1 MLPAPAQ
8 PQCPTSL
15 QRRQWTWDT
24 ALASGPPVVV
34 LREPWPGVDWACLKN
49 IHIRE
54 KHVMVYDGRLGSPCQ
69 YINFTAMPL
78 FTAGAYSFSSVKQ
91 IPPAYLW
98 CSHLRIRVRAVHFS
112 PDLLFL
118 HSGPVV
124 KARDKYRHPEC
135 FVCAD
140 CNLNLKQK
148 GYFFVEGELYCE
160 THARART
167 RPPEGYDTV
176 ALYPRA

>member
-1 MLPAPAQ
+1 MMFSSFKERISIDHEGRSHNIYRSDLFEK
-8 PQCPTSL
+8 
-15 QRRQWTWDT
+15 
-24 ALASGPPVVV
+24 SGKISH
-34 LREPWPGVDWACLKN
+34 VD
-49 IHIRE
+49 IRE
-54 KHVMVYDGRLGSPCQ
+54 NAVVCYYGCLGSPRPWPHSQSCAG
-69 YINFTAMPL
+69 FPP
-78 FTAGAYSFSSVKQ
+78 GAYCPHMKQ
-91 IPPAYLW
+91 ITPALSALLSPS
-98 CSHLRIRVRAVHFS
+98 CRVFS
-112 PDLLFL
+112 FCFSLPLLFL
-118 HSGPVV
+118 NSGAVV

-176 ALYPRA
+176 TLYPKA

>member
-1 MLPAPAQ
+1 M
-8 PQCPTSL
+8 
-15 QRRQWTWDT
+15 
-24 ALASGPPVVV
+24 VV
-34 LREPWPGVDWACLKN
+34 LDLPDNYISFPAVPG
-49 IHIRE
+49 
-54 KHVMVYDGRLGSPCQ
+54 
-69 YINFTAMPL
+69 
-78 FTAGAYSFSSVKQ
+78 FTAGGCCFLNVKRITPAFSVVSPFVSSFL
-91 IPPAYLW
+91 AL
-98 CSHLRIRVRAVHFS
+98 CFS
-112 PDLLFL
+112 LALLFL
-118 HSGPVV
+118 PRGAVV

-176 ALYPRA
+176 TLYPRA

>member
-1 MLPAPAQ
+1 MCHANIRCTLWFLTVKLP
-8 PQCPTSL
+8 SL
-15 QRRQWTWDT
+15 QQHSLPFWTGFIVSS
-24 ALASGPPVVV
+24 LS
-34 LREPWPGVDWACLKN
+34 
-49 IHIRE
+49 
-54 KHVMVYDGRLGSPCQ
+54 SPHR
-69 YINFTAMPL
+69 
-78 FTAGAYSFSSVKQ
+78 GA
-91 IPPAYLW
+91 
-98 CSHLRIRVRAVHFS
+98 
-112 PDLLFL
+112 
-118 HSGPVV
+118 VV

-176 ALYPRA
+176 TLYPKA